1 MIRAFSEGVGILAEG
16 ARLIRLPAVKPF
28 VWGPLLIGM
37 AVFAGVSWFSIAWLA
52 GWITGLDFAP
62 DLVPALDWLEP
73 VLAGLGS
80 VFKWLLIACAVLLVL
95 FFSGSAST
103 LLSQVVAAPFLGL
116 LAERVEDHLRPG
128 SRPSIPLRSMIVRSF
143 RREIHK
149 FLYWGIRALGLGLLT
164 LVLWF
169 VPGLNVLGT
178 VLWYVFGAWMM
189 AAQYVDIVAD
199 NQGKPFTE
207 VLATLRRHRAATLGF
222 GGAVMVLAS
231 LPVVNLFI
239 VPAAV
244 AGGVIFWLRVH

>member
-1 MIRAFSEGVGILAEG
+1 MIKAFLEGVEMLAEG
-16 ARLIRLPAVKPF
+16 ARLIRLPAIRPF
-28 VWGPLLIGM
+28 VWGPLFLGM
-37 AVFAGVSWFSIAWLA
+37 VIFAAVSWLSVSWLA
-52 GWITGLDFAP
+52 GWITGLDLAP
-62 DLVPALDWLEP
+62 DLAPSLDWLEP
-73 VLAGLGS
+73 VLAVLGS

-116 LAERVEDHLRPG
+116 LAERVEDHLHPG
-128 SRPSIPLRSMIVRSF
+128 SRPSIPLRAMIVRSF

-149 FLYWGIRALGLGLLT
+149 FIYWGIRALGLGLLT
-164 LVLWF
+164 LILWF
-169 VPGLNVLGT
+169 VPLLNVFAT
-178 VLWYVFGAWMM
+178 VLWYLFGAWMM

-199 NQGKPFTE
+199 NQGHPFTE

-231 LPVVNLFI
+231 IPVANLFI

-244 AGGVIFWLRVH
+244 AGGVIFWLRVR